1 MEKNIMLIL
10 FITIIL
16 TFIIS
21 KIAPKSK
28 KDIIKIYEE
37 INNNDN
43 FKRETIN
50 EISLPLIE
58 DDKKY
63 IELQTKEW
71 IFQREKEG
79 YCYGL
84 LEKDKVVMSKWIKKY
99 NINAPKIYL
108 NEYYDNFNFE
118 KLRNIV
124 VSNPYKRFVIKI
136 SHLQSNYGILI
147 VEPFIDKKD
156 IKYLEE
162 IYKKCLIKF
171 KTCFV
176 CNHDNSDA
184 PTEKEINKRI
194 KDSYYKL
201 YETIQPGIVIQEFFY
216 SVKENLKTQ
225 PIEFKI
231 LVFGDKIIN
240 GAKSEG
246 GEGKNYYP
254 YERTKP
260 VYDMAKKV
268 SNLLGSS
275 LIRVDIFVKKEDNPF
290 VPYLNEISLSPNG
303 GFNKNNLDKEKIN
316 KLKEEI
322 KNYKPIKMEIDDLIK
337 TSPKRTLPIEK
348 YLSDNDLLT
357 FYNEKY
363 RFGFFK

>member
-21 KIAPKSK
+21 KIAPKNK

-37 INNNDN
+37 INNNEN

-84 LEKDKVVMSKWIKKY
+84 LEKDKVVMAKWIKKY

-124 VSNPYKRFVIKI
+124 ISNPYKRFVIKI

-147 VEPFIDKKD
+147 IEPFIEKKD

-162 IYKKCLIKF
+162 IYQKCLDKF

-176 CNHDNSDA
+176 CNHDNNDA
-184 PTEKEINKRI
+184 PTEKEISKGL

-216 SVKENLKTQ
+216 SKKNNVKSQ

-231 LVFGDKIIN
+231 LVYGDKIIN
-240 GAKSEG
+240 GAKSDDG
-246 GEGKNYYP
+246 DNKYYS
-254 YERTKP
+254 YERSKP
-260 VYDMAKKV
+260 LYDMAKKI

-275 LIRVDIFVKKEDNPF
+275 LIRVDMFVKESDNPF

-303 GFNKNNLDKEKIN
+303 GFNKNSLEKKEIEKI
-316 KLKEEI
+316 KQEI
-322 KNYKPIKMEIDDLIK
+322 KNYKPIQMEIDELIK
-337 TSPKRTLPIEK
+337 SSPRRDLPIEK
-348 YLSDNDLLT
+348 YLSDKDYFT
-357 FYNEKY
+357 FKNEKFK
-363 RFGFFK
+363 FGFFN